1 MKRYLYLAI
10 LIILCLF
17 FLSGCIDYNHV
28 KSANE
33 KENLNTSNQS
43 GDIKDL
49 QPTIY
54 KDVNNLPG
62 VTTVSYTHLD
72 VYKRQSIGFMT

>member
-1 MKRYLYLAI
+1 MKRYLYLDI

-62 VTTVSYTHLD
+62 VTMAGKDDIYQLLVSLWY
-72 VYKRQSIGFMT
+72 